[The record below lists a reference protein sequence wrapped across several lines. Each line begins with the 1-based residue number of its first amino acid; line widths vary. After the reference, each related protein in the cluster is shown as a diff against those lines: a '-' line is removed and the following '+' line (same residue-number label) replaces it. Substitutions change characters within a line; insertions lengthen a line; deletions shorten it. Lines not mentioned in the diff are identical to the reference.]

1 MRKSHCLTINEI
13 QGDQILW
20 HCIAAYKET
29 NQWKHVTN
37 YHMPFQGEKGIMEF
51 LVEKMQELYPMIE
64 YKLQEVK

>member
-1 MRKSHCLTINEI
+1 M
-13 QGDQILW
+13 W

-29 NQWKHVTN
+29 NQWQHVTN